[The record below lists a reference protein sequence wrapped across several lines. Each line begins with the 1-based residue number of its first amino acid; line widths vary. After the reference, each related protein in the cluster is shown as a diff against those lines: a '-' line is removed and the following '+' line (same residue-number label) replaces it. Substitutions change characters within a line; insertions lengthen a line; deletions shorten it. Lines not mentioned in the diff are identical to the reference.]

1 MEERA
6 SLAVSDLE
14 RAGGFHRKYLLV
26 AGTTG
31 TGWVD
36 PAAMSTFEYET
47 GGDSA
52 AVAIQYSYLPSWAS
66 FLVDQSKARAAG
78 RALFDAVYQKWSA
91 LPASIRPKLFVF
103 GLEPRIVRGREPV
116 QWRG

>member
-1 MEERA
+1 M
-6 SLAVSDLE
+6 SDLE
-14 RAGGFHRKYLLV
+14 RAGGFDRGYLLV

-36 PAAMSTFEYET
+36 PGAMTTFEYET

-66 FLVDQSKARAAG
+66 FLVDQDRAREAG

-91 LPASIRPKLFVF
+91 LPASSDPSCTCS
-103 GLEPRIVRGREPV
+103 G
-116 QWRG
+116 

>member
-1 MEERA
+1 MSRSGPGWRSPTCSARA
-6 SLAVSDLE
+6 ASTGS
-14 RAGGFHRKYLLV
+14 YLLV

-36 PAAMSTFEYET
+36 PAAINSFEYET

-66 FLVDQSKARAAG
+66 FLVDQAKAREAG
-78 RALFDAVYQKWSA
+78 RALFDEVYRVWSE
-91 LPASIRPKLFVF
+91 LPASRAPEAVRVRV
-103 GLEPRIVRGREPV
+103 EPWIVRDGDAVR
-116 QWRG
+116 R